1 MAEIRQLEPLRR
13 EPRFQLRQG
22 GGRTAVEERRAIV
35 RVDEIHADGMRPAAE
50 LEIDDPQRMH
60 NRIFAVA
67 VVAFAPV
74 KRVIGLL
81 ALAILIPVAVAQG
94 TPRTAATRVIRFFY
108 RSHNG
113 RLRPALLLLPAS
125 YDGDSIPLV
134 ISPHGRGVSAVANA
148 RFWGNLPGEGNF
160 AVVNP
165 GGEGR
170 RLRQYSWGDPGQI
183 DDLARMPG
191 LVRRLGVRVD
201 PRRVYAIGGSMGG
214 QETLLLV
221 ARHPALLAGAVAF
234 DPATDMARRYR
245 DFAHL
250 RDGRTLRRLARI
262 ELGGTPAQ
270 VPGAYRER
278 SPDAYV
284 DAIAF
289 SGVPLQIYWSV
300 RDRIISD
307 QVDEAAQLAADILT
321 VNPAAKLWDFEGA
334 WDHTAEMQ
342 ARHRLPRAL
351 ARFGL
356 LPSSD
361 VPALSPRSPAPSM
374 PEPVPTV

>member
-1 MAEIRQLEPLRR
+1 
-13 EPRFQLRQG
+13 
-22 GGRTAVEERRAIV
+22 
-35 RVDEIHADGMRPAAE
+35 
-50 LEIDDPQRMH
+50 MH

-67 VVAFAPV
+67 LLAFASV
-74 KRVIGLL
+74 KWLIGLA
-81 ALAILIPVAVAQG
+81 ALAILIPVAAAEG
-94 TPRTAATRVIRFFY
+94 LPAAAATRTVRFFY
-108 RSHNG
+108 RAHDG
-113 RLRPALLLLPAS
+113 RMRPAWLLLPSS
-125 YDGDSIPLV
+125 YDGRPIPLV
-134 ISPHGRGVSAVANA
+134 ISPHGRGVSAAVNA
-148 RFWGNLPGEGNF
+148 RFWGDLPGEGDF

-183 DDLARMPG
+183 DDLARMPAI
-191 LVRRLGVRVD
+191 VERLGVRVD
-201 PRRVYAIGGSMGG
+201 PRRVYAVGGSMGG

-221 ARHPALLAGAVAF
+221 AQHPGLLAGAVAF

-250 RDGRTLRRLARI
+250 RHGRLLQRLARL
-262 ELGGTPAQ
+262 ECGGTPSE

-284 DAIAF
+284 DALAF

-307 QVDEAAQLAADILT
+307 QVDEAALLAADIRT
-321 VNPAAKLWDFEGA
+321 VNPEAPLWDFEGA

-342 ARHRLPRAL
+342 ADRRLPRAL
-351 ARFGL
+351 VRFGL

-361 VPALSPRSPAPSM
+361 VPALPRPAPT
-374 PEPVPTV
+374 PAPVPAV

>member
-1 MAEIRQLEPLRR
+1 
-13 EPRFQLRQG
+13 
-22 GGRTAVEERRAIV
+22 
-35 RVDEIHADGMRPAAE
+35 
-50 LEIDDPQRMH
+50 
-60 NRIFAVA
+60 
-67 VVAFAPV
+67 V
-74 KRVIGLL
+74 KRVLGLL
-81 ALAILIPVAVAQG
+81 ALAILIPVAAAQG
-94 TPRTAATRVIRFFY
+94 TPGTVATKAIRFFY

-113 RLRPALLLLPAS
+113 KLRPAWLLLPTS

-134 ISPHGRGVSAVANA
+134 ISPHGRGVSAAVNM
-148 RFWGNLPGEGNF
+148 RFWGNLPAEGNF

-170 RLRQYSWGDPGQI
+170 RLGQYSWGDPGQI
-183 DDLARMPG
+183 EDLARMPSI
-191 LVRRLGVRVD
+191 VRRLGVRVD

-250 RDGRTLRRLARI
+250 RDGRSLQRLARI

-307 QVDEAAQLAADILT
+307 QLDEAAQLAADILT

-334 WDHTAEMQ
+334 WNHTAEMQ
-342 ARHRLPRAL
+342 ARNRLPRAL

-356 LPSSD
+356 LPRAD
-361 VPALSPRSPAPSM
+361 VPELPAPT
-374 PEPVPTV
+374 PTPGPAPTV